1 MKIIITILFVSIALS
16 CTEKPVTSN
25 EANQVNKQEN
35 ITVDIRSNFYEL
47 EIIATGQDLTQ
58 SDNINFDSTK
68 VMVILS
74 VTGYT
79 VGKARLQIYNAD
91 KLLHEIDLSANKIST
106 NPVKLSKIPTS
117 VKTHL
122 ENYNGT
128 IGVVLKGK

>member
-1 MKIIITILFVSIALS
+1 MKLIFACFLILIASS
-16 CTEKPVTSN
+16 CEEKPATLN

-35 ITVDIRSNFYEL
+35 ITVDIRDNFYEL

-79 VGKARLQIYNAD
+79 GGKARLQIYNAN
-91 KLLHEIDLSANKIST
+91 KLLHEVDLSANRISA
-106 NPVKLSKIPTS
+106 NPLGLSKAPTS